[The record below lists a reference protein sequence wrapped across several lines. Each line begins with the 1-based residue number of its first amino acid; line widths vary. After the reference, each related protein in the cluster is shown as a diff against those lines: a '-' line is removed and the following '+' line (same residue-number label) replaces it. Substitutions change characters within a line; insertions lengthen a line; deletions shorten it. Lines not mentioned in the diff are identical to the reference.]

1 VFSCAALTFQRRSIF
16 SVATHRALA
25 TRKSVRLALKPWT
38 VPRGLAEDNSI
49 PRPTPRTKPDCR
61 PTVKELDPPQTLRG
75 PHFRQGLPQVALEIL
90 RGSARHR
97 LRQVRTPVFLI
108 GAAADCDL
116 VLGDPLFPAVHTY
129 LYVRNDGVSLRYL
142 GEGPDLCVN
151 GRRIESTPVGHGD
164 LLQMGSYEFR
174 LHVPGF
180 TGNDDDERRNYDR
193 SDELDEDLHWDP
205 EWAQTQLLLCDL
217 PSPLRPRQAVAADA
231 GRFPRRAS
239 A

>member
-1 VFSCAALTFQRRSIF
+1 M
-16 SVATHRALA
+16 
-25 TRKSVRLALKPWT
+25 
-38 VPRGLAEDNSI
+38 
-49 PRPTPRTKPDCR
+49 
-61 PTVKELDPPQTLRG
+61 KELDPPQTLRG
-75 PHFRQGLPQVALEIL
+75 PHFRQGLPHVALEIL
-90 RGSARHR
+90 RGSARHK

-129 LYVRNDGVSLRYL
+129 LYVRTDGVSLRYL

-164 LLQMGSYEFR
+164 LLQLGSYEFR
-174 LHVPGF
+174 LHVHGS
-180 TGNDDDERRNYDR
+180 TGTDDDERRNYNR
-193 SDELDEDLHWDP
+193 TDELETDQHWDP

-217 PSPLRPRQAVAADA
+217 PSPLRPSLPVAPAA
-231 GRFPRRAS
+231 GSFPRRAS